1 MPNLQTFI
9 EARVEL
15 QRLRSEQ
22 SAPLG
27 ESLTGVSVNPALTLP
42 ASLSSAEFDAVMGE
56 VRPIDPPHA
65 G

>member
-27 ESLTGVSVNPALTLP
+27 GPLTTIPANPALTLP
-42 ASLSSAEFDAVMGE
+42 AALSAAEFDAVMGE

-65 G
+65 V